1 MSRKAKWLQ
10 RLEYAAYRA
19 VARRAA
25 RASTES
31 VLRWGSRL
39 GTMSRRILRGRDR
52 RAMKN
57 LRLAFPD
64 RQEAELRR
72 ILDECWRHFGREM
85 LHYIRLQQLP
95 SEEVLRTVTNV
106 NLEVLRDAEALGR
119 GVVVISA
126 HYGGWE
132 VGGLTMMSLVP
143 KVCTVARKLDNEY
156 LERDLVTSRA
166 RAGADFVER
175 RKAARALMKA
185 LAEKSVVVLLP
196 DQSVIPREGVLVPFV
211 GRPAWT
217 TPAPA
222 RLALHH
228 GTPIVFVFCIPD
240 GTGHRLEF
248 EGPIRVDQLSEEER
262 DPVALTQRIN
272 DVITR
277 RIVARPEL
285 WLWMHDRWKGTGES
299 EPVNGQSNR

>member
-1 MSRKAKWLQ
+1 MSRKKAEWLQ

-19 VARRAA
+19 VAKRAA
-25 RASTES
+25 KSS
-31 VLRWGSRL
+31 PQSMLRWGARFGMLARRL
-39 GTMSRRILRGRDR
+39 VRGRDR
-52 RAMKN
+52 RAMMN
-57 LRLAFPD
+57 LRLAFPG
-64 RQEAELRR
+64 RSHSELRQ
-72 ILDECWRHFGREM
+72 ILDECWRHFGRETFT
-85 LHYIRLQQLP
+85 YIRLQQQP
-95 SEEVLRTVTNV
+95 PEEALRIVQPV
-106 NLEVLRDAEALGR
+106 NLERLREAEALGR
-119 GVVVISA
+119 GVIVISA

-143 KVCTVARKLDNEY
+143 HVRAVARKLDNEY
-156 LERDLVTSRA
+156 LERDLLASRA
-166 RAGADFVER
+166 RMGAQVVDR
-175 RKAARALMKA
+175 RKAARFLVKA
-185 LAEKSVVVLLP
+185 LAEKAVVVLLP
-196 DQSVIPREGVLVPFV
+196 DQAVIPREGVLVPFV

-228 GTPIVFVFCIPD
+228 GTPIVFAFCIPD

-248 EGPIRVDQLSEEER
+248 EGPISIDQLSEEER

-272 DVITR
+272 DVISR

-299 EPVNGQSNR
+299 EPVNG